1 MISRFVPKIIP
12 VVIRP
17 INPPITADAMGVQ
30 DILSPRQTVLPKAN
44 VTGAACSCARM
55 NFTSNCVLGKTSKFI
70 DLGLSPRHTQ
80 DQLKS
85 VIVPD
90 TRAGALTDNSNKIT
104 SSHGIADVTGDRVS
118 EAKAYSDYINNS
130 EF

>member
-1 MISRFVPKIIP
+1 
-12 VVIRP
+12 
-17 INPPITADAMGVQ
+17 
-30 DILSPRQTVLPKAN
+30 
-44 VTGAACSCARM
+44 M

-90 TRAGALTDNSNKIT
+90 TRAGALTDNSDWLAYRNRIAQIT
-104 SSHGIADVTGDRVS
+104 EGRMCEVQ
-118 EAKAYSDYINNS
+118 AYIDYIQNS
-130 EF
+130 KFETRNVFEWENIQLT